1 MDDGEI
7 RLYLHSLLEA
17 AFPELTLYYRPP
29 GNLILSRPCIVY
41 EPKSA
46 EPSYSNN
53 TTYVVGTRFQITIL
67 SDLPGY
73 GNTRNIFGIPN
84 QGDVVISDNRSYVSS
99 DIVHDVF
106 TVSVNSI
113 T

>member
-1 MDDGEI
+1 MDDEEV

-17 AFPELTLYYRPP
+17 AYPDLGLYYRPP
-29 GNLILSRPCIVY
+29 GNLQIDRPCIIY
-41 EPKSA
+41 EPKA
-46 EPSYSNN
+46 LEPSYSNN
-53 TTYVVGTRFQITIL
+53 SPYVVGTRFQVTIL

-73 GNTRNIFGIPN
+73 GTRGMFGLPN
-84 QGDVVISDNRSYVSS
+84 QGGVFIMGNTSYVSS

-106 TVSVNSI
+106 TLSVNSI

>member
-1 MDDGEI
+1 MDDEAI
-7 RLYLHSLLEA
+7 RLYLHSQLESI
-17 AFPELTLYYRPP
+17 FPGLPLYYRPP
-29 GNLILSRPCIVY
+29 GNLKLNRPCIVY
-41 EPKSA
+41 EPKAA

-53 TTYVVGTRFQITIL
+53 ETYVVGTRFQVTVL

-73 GNTRNIFGIPN
+73 GNTRKIFGLLN
-84 QGDVVISDNRSYVSS
+84 TAGVVISGNQSYVSS
-99 DIVHDVF
+99 NIVHDVF

>member
-1 MDDGEI
+1 MDDTEI
-7 RLYLHSLLEA
+7 RLYLHSQLETT
-17 AFPELTLYYRPP
+17 FPSLALYYRPP
-29 GNLILSRPCIVY
+29 GNLKLNRPCIVY
-41 EPKSA
+41 EPKAS

-53 TTYVVGTRFQITIL
+53 VVYVVGTRFQITIL

-73 GNTRNIFGIPN
+73 EGKRNMFGIS
-84 QGDVVISDNRSYVSS
+84 GIVIRSNRTYISAN
-99 DIVHDVF
+99 IVHDVF

>member
-1 MDDGEI
+1 MDDTEI
-7 RLYLHSLLEA
+7 RLYLHSLLET
-17 AFPELTLYYRPP
+17 AFPGLDLYYRPP
-29 GNLILSRPCIVY
+29 GNLKLDRPCIVY
-41 EPKSA
+41 EPKKA

-53 TTYVVGTRFQITIL
+53 ETYVVGTRFQVTFL

-73 GNTRNIFGIPN
+73 GNTRNIFGLAN
-84 QGDVVISDNRSYVSS
+84 QGVVISNNSTYVSAN
-99 DIVHDVF
+99 IVHDVF

>member
-1 MDDGEI
+1 MDDEDV
-7 RLYLHSLLEA
+7 RLYLHSLLETA
-17 AFPELTLYYRPP
+17 YPDLGLYYRPS
-29 GNLILSRPCIVY
+29 GNLKLDRPCIIY
-41 EPKSA
+41 EPKAS

-53 TTYVVGTRFQITIL
+53 NPYVVGTRFQVTIL

-73 GNTRNIFGIPN
+73 GTRNMFGLVN
-84 QGDVVISDNRSYVSS
+84 QAGIVIYSNTSYVSS

-106 TVSVNSI
+106 TLSVNSI

>member
-1 MDDGEI
+1 MDDDEI
-7 RLYLHSLLEA
+7 RLYLHSLLETY
-17 AFPELTLYYRPP
+17 FPTLNLYYRPP
-29 GNLILSRPCIVY
+29 GNMKLTRPCIIY
-41 EPKSA
+41 EPKET

-53 TTYVVGTRFQITIL
+53 DTYVVGIRYQITIL

-73 GNTRNIFGIPN
+73 ANTRNIFALPN
-84 QGDVVISDNRSYVSS
+84 HGCVVSGNQTYVSS
-99 DIVHDVF
+99 NIVHDVF